1 MCLYPFII
9 HIKTKQRSGVQMKIK
24 DVLRSFGEKKAVQ
37 SIAPR
42 CFPNIIFQPKPPA
55 KIKALINKAE

>member
-1 MCLYPFII
+1 
-9 HIKTKQRSGVQMKIK
+9 MKIK